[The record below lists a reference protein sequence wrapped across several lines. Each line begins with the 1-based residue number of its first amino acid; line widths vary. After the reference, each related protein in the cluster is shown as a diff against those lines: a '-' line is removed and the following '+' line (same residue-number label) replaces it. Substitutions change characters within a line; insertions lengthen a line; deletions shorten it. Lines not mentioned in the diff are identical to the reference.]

1 MSEGTA
7 PASFSPCA
15 HGKIHLIETSKYD
28 TIEKYMRKYMFEALE
43 EAKKAAAAGEIPVGA
58 VIVHNGQIIG
68 RGHNETE
75 TKKDPTAHAEIL
87 AIRQAARHLGG
98 RAMQHVCRSHRM
110 GKDTQ
115 ALHRYDG
122 SQVRSVRLGL
132 QHSSGTQTQPFHRDR
147 DRSDERGM
155 FLSDEGLL

>member
-1 MSEGTA
+1 
-7 PASFSPCA
+7 
-15 HGKIHLIETSKYD
+15 
-28 TIEKYMRKYMFEALE
+28 MFEALE

-75 TKKDPTAHAEIL
+75 TKKDPTAGRPASWRLE
-87 AIRQAARHLGG
+87 ASAMRHVRDC